1 MIFLIWSVGE
11 LGWGHAPCFGQSHKL
26 NTAILCLS
34 FMTRRGN
41 CAIGPMYRY
50 VRHRLW
56 LLWLLLV
63 VVTRSFLLR
72 SFLLVAVSSLALLS
86 LLFSQLSFY
95 LLFVQKWAF
104 QKLRQWNLLVAW
116 LCMRRRLKKRTRI
129 DKMRSIRPSNT
140 IEIIEEAVV

>member
-1 MIFLIWSVGE
+1 
-11 LGWGHAPCFGQSHKL
+11 
-26 NTAILCLS
+26 
-34 FMTRRGN
+34 
-41 CAIGPMYRY
+41 MYRY